1 MDEAENSTTFF
12 APSILPLPLS
22 LAARLRPWLVPET
35 LAMCR
40 EEAVTISPT
49 RVVAN
54 RCRSSMYL
62 PYLPY
67 STFGFSQGT
76 SWGEASQNGYIPRTL
91 FVFFGDGQPPCLTA
105 PTLIPPYR
113 GVFEYSRTET
123 KIIGIHKMERALLLV
138 SAQVTLSLFFRAGRF
153 SQSVQMNSIDPFPR
167 PPPITPLSS

>member
-1 MDEAENSTTFF
+1 MDEAENSTAFF

-22 LAARLRPWLVPET
+22 LAARLHQWLVPET

-40 EEAVTISPT
+40 EEAVTTSPT

-67 STFGFSQGT
+67 STFGPSQGT
-76 SWGEASQNGYIPRTL
+76 SWGRLPRMDIYHVRFSYSL
-91 FVFFGDGQPPCLTA
+91 GDGQPPCLTL

-113 GVFEYSRTET
+113 GVFEYFRMET

-138 SAQVTLSLFFRAGRF
+138 SARVTLSLFIRAGRF
-153 SQSVQMNSIDPFPR
+153 SQSVQINSIDPFPR